1 MRPPRPLPEV
11 VRSIRR
17 PVVAV
22 VGDLLL
28 DRYLFGS
35 VGRVSPE
42 APVHVLREEREEE
55 RPGGAGSVAAM
66 AAGLGARCRVVG
78 LLGED
83 GAGRRLRDLL
93 RAAGA
98 DARGVLRVAGRPTT
112 VKTRLVASNAAGHQQ
127 VLRVDREESAP
138 PPARDLRSLAAAA
151 RAAIRG
157 ADAVVL
163 SDYAKGA
170 LPDGVL
176 RAVLAEARRRR
187 VPVLVDPKRAD
198 FRAYRGA
205 RLVTPNR
212 AETERASGARVR
224 TVADA
229 VAAGRGLA
237 RTHRFGAVLVTLDR
251 DGMVLVPREGPAVHV
266 PTAPREVFDVTGAG
280 DMVIAATAAALAS
293 GASLEEAA
301 RLANVAAG
309 VEVARF
315 GAVPVSRDEV
325 LEAVHDPGGDAA
337 RKVLPLPALREAL
350 RARRARGESVV
361 LTNGCFDLLHA
372 GHARYLAAAR
382 SEGDLLVVG
391 LNSDASV
398 RRLKGPG
405 RPVSPFRERA
415 EVLASL
421 SCVDFVVEFRE
432 DTPERLV
439 RSVDPQVLVKGE
451 DWRTKGVV
459 GRRWVE
465 SRGGRVVLA
474 RLVPGK
480 STTAILRRIRRLSR

>member
-1 MRPPRPLPEV
+1 
-11 VRSIRR
+11 
-17 PVVAV
+17 VAV

-28 DRYLFGS
+28 DRYVFGS

-42 APVHVLREEREEE
+42 APVHVLRVEREEE

-66 AAGLGARCRVVG
+66 AAALGARCRVAGIVG
-78 LLGED
+78 DDAAGE
-83 GAGRRLRDLL
+83 RLRALL
-93 RAAGA
+93 RAAGS
-98 DARGVLRVAGRPTT
+98 DPRGVVRVRGRPTT
-112 VKTRLVASNAAGHQQ
+112 VKARMVARNAAGHQQ
-127 VLRVDREESAP
+127 VLRVDREEDAP
-138 PPARDLRSLAAAA
+138 PPPRDLRALAAAA
-151 RAAIRG
+151 RRAVRG

-170 LPDGVL
+170 LPD
-176 RAVLAEARRRR
+176 AVLASVLGEARRRGI
-187 VPVLVDPKRAD
+187 PSLVDPKRDD

-205 RLVTPNR
+205 TVVTPNR
-212 AETERASGARVR
+212 AETERATGIPVR

-229 VAAGRGLA
+229 ERAGRRLAADLGL
-237 RTHRFGAVLVTLDR
+237 GAALVTLDR
-251 DGMVLVPREGPAVHV
+251 DGMLLVPRRGPAVHV
-266 PTAPREVFDVTGAG
+266 PTTPREVFDVTGAG
-280 DMVIAATAAALAS
+280 DMVIAAAAAALGS

-309 VEVARF
+309 LEVARF
-315 GAVPVSRDEV
+315 GAMPVTRDEL
-325 LEAVHDPGGDAA
+325 LEAVHAAGGGAA
-337 RKVLPLPALREAL
+337 GKVLPLAALREAL

-372 GHARYLAAAR
+372 GHVRYLAAAR
-382 SEGDLLVVG
+382 AEGDLLVVG

-405 RPVSPFRERA
+405 RPLTPFRERA

-439 RSVDPQVLVKGE
+439 RAVDPRVLVKGE

-459 GRRWVE
+459 GRARVE

-474 RLVPGK
+474 PLVPGR
-480 STTAILRRIRRLSR
+480 STTDLIRRARRVPR

>member
-1 MRPPRPLPEV
+1 VRPPRPLPEV

-28 DRYLFGS
+28 DRYLFGT

-78 LLGED
+78 LLGDD
-83 GAGRRLRDLL
+83 GAGRRLRELL

-98 DARGVLRVAGRPTT
+98 DARGAVLDGGRPTT
-112 VKTRLVASNAAGHQQ
+112 VKTRLVARNAAGHQQ
-127 VLRVDREESAP
+127 VLRVDREVDAAP
-138 PPARDLRSLAAAA
+138 APRVVRALAAAA
-151 RAAIRG
+151 RRAVRG
-157 ADAVVL
+157 AGAVIL

-170 LPDGVL
+170 LPDAVL
-176 RAVLAEARRRR
+176 RAVLDEARRRG
-187 VPVLVDPKRAD
+187 VPALVDPKRTD
-198 FRAYRGA
+198 FRGYRGA
-205 RLVTPNR
+205 AVVTPNR
-212 AETERASGARVR
+212 AETERATGI
-224 TVADA
+224 A
-229 VAAGRGLA
+229 VRGLA
-237 RTHRFGAVLVTLDR
+237 DAERAGRRLVRDLRLRAALITLDR
-251 DGMVLVPREGPAVHV
+251 DGMLLVPARGPVSHV
-266 PTAPREVFDVTGAG
+266 PTRPREVFDVTGAG
-280 DMVIAATAAALAS
+280 DMVIAAAAVALAS
-293 GASLEEAA
+293 GASLEESA

-309 VEVARF
+309 IEVARF

-337 RKVLPLPALREAL
+337 RKILSLPALREAL

-361 LTNGCFDLLHA
+361 LTNGCFDILHS
-372 GHARYLAAAR
+372 GHARYLAGAR
-382 SEGDLLVVG
+382 AEGDLLVVG

-405 RPVSPFRERA
+405 RPVSGFRERA

-421 SCVDFVVEFRE
+421 ACVDFVVEFRE
-432 DTPERLV
+432 STPERLV
-439 RSVDPQVLVKGE
+439 RAVDPQVLVKGE

-474 RLVPGK
+474 PLVPGR
-480 STTAILRRIRRLSR
+480 STTSILKRIRGAAR